1 MAAPQSPGSP
11 SSRTASDTVSL
22 GRSLLWPAA
31 VAGLG
36 MLLIYNSIA
45 PSADDK
51 PPAAAPAAA
60 APAAAAPDSS
70 PAGAVPRQATPSS
83 ATAPALS
90 RSVPTRLKIPAIAVD
105 APFTPLSI
113 GSSGRLDAPP
123 PNDNN
128 LVGWFQG
135 GVTPGER
142 GASIVAGHVDTKT
155 GPAVFLQLQF
165 LRPGATVDITRAD
178 GTVASF
184 KVDTVETFSKAKF
197 PDKRV
202 YADTPDAQL
211 RLITCGGEYD
221 KKAKDYEDNVVV
233 FAHLDSAKK
242 G

>member
-11 SSRTASDTVSL
+11 SSRTASDTVTL
-22 GRSLLWPAA
+22 GRALLWPAA

-36 MLLIYNSIA
+36 TLLIYNSIGPA
-45 PSADDK
+45 ADDK
-51 PPAAAPAAA
+51 PPAPPVAA
-60 APAAAAPDSS
+60 APAAPSSS
-70 PAGAVPRQATPSS
+70 PAAGVPRQASPSPV
-83 ATAPALS
+83 AAPALS
-90 RSVPTRLKIPAIAVD
+90 RAVPIRLKIPAIAVD
-105 APFTPLSI
+105 APFTPLAI
-113 GSSGRLDAPP
+113 GADGRLNAPP
-123 PNDNN
+123 PNDKN

-155 GPAVFLQLQF
+155 GPAVFLQLRF

-178 GTVASF
+178 GKVATF

-211 RLITCGGEYD
+211 RLITCGGNYD
-221 KKAKDYEDNVVV
+221 RKVKDYEDNVVV
-233 FAHLDSAKK
+233 FAHLDSAGK

>member
-11 SSRTASDTVSL
+11 SSRTASDTVTL
-22 GRSLLWPAA
+22 GRALLWPAA

-45 PSADDK
+45 PSVDDK
-51 PPAAAPAAA
+51 APAAAPAPA
-60 APAAAAPDSS
+60 APAPASS
-70 PAGAVPRQATPSS
+70 PAAAVPRQAAPSL

-113 GSSGRLDAPP
+113 GASGRLDAPP
-123 PNDNN
+123 PNDKN
-128 LVGWFQG
+128 LVGWFKG

-142 GASIVAGHVDTKT
+142 GASIVAGHVDTQT
-155 GPAVFLQLQF
+155 GPAVFLQLRF
-165 LRPGATVDITRAD
+165 LRPGATVDITRTD

-233 FAHLDSAKK
+233 FAHLDSTGK

>member
-11 SSRTASDTVSL
+11 SSRTASDTVTL
-22 GRSLLWPAA
+22 GRALLWPAA

-36 MLLIYNSIA
+36 MLLIYNSIGPA
-45 PSADDK
+45 ADDK
-51 PPAAAPAAA
+51 PPAPAAAAA
-60 APAAAAPDSS
+60 APAAPSSS
-70 PAGAVPRQATPSS
+70 PAAAVPRQASPS
-83 ATAPALS
+83 AAPAPPLP
-90 RSVPTRLKIPAIAVD
+90 RALPVRLKIPAIAVD

-113 GSSGRLDAPP
+113 GADGRLNAPP
-123 PNDNN
+123 LNDKN

-135 GVTPGER
+135 GATPGER

-178 GTVASF
+178 GLVATF

-211 RLITCGGEYD
+211 RLITCGGNYD
-221 KKAKDYEDNVVV
+221 RKVKDYEDNVVV
-233 FAHLDSAKK
+233 FAHLDSTGKA
-242 G
+242 